1 MIAADKH
8 TVKSSPDTISLVG
21 FFWFWKRQKKTQKKK
36 NTPQTLNALRHPKG
50 WTILLSVT
58 QCKTNLMLCQKQL
71 RGESILFDEWAE

>member
-1 MIAADKH
+1 MIAADEH
-8 TVKSSPDTISLVG
+8 TVKSSTDTVALVVFFG
-21 FFWFWKRQKKTQKKK
+21 FENDKKKKKK

-58 QCKTNLMLCQKQL
+58 QCKTNLMLCQMQL